1 MTCSFLAQMGKL
13 IPSARGEPEPQAL
26 LSQSGTSGQVKNK
39 ALALRRRH
47 LPIMRL
53 YGICGSV
60 FSKKVKCEH
69 HQAAKPC

>member
-1 MTCSFLAQMGKL
+1 MGKL

-26 LSQSGTSGQVKNK
+26 LRQSGTSGQVKNK
-39 ALALRRRH
+39 ALALRTRH

-60 FSKKVKCEH
+60 FSKKVTCEH